1 MVTYGAYG
9 DGTGKNAE
17 LCGVGEMWG
26 YFMGEVLKQENY
38 NKTTEIDQTFKDNP
52 IDGWI
57 YPHIFWDI
65 YKRKLA
71 LKIQIYDC
79 LREDTYLGVANEL
92 CYKNPD
98 KATEIMQIFKEY
110 ITDFQTE
117 PDYDV
122 VLENLT
128 IATYTTYYGKDV
140 LLKNVNVTSGEK
152 LVINCLNSTVIKD
165 SFIAEKGSEFEIN

>member
-1 MVTYGAYG
+1 
-9 DGTGKNAE
+9 
-17 LCGVGEMWG
+17 
-26 YFMGEVLKQENY
+26 
-38 NKTTEIDQTFKDNP
+38 
-52 IDGWI
+52 
-57 YPHIFWDI
+57 
-65 YKRKLA
+65 
-71 LKIQIYDC
+71 
-79 LREDTYLGVANEL
+79 
-92 CYKNPD
+92 
-98 KATEIMQIFKEY
+98 MQIFKEY